1 MRSVTV
7 IPGMR
12 LWSRASHGR
21 TSRTHRESE
30 AIDVEPQHR
39 GSPISWRAMGRL
51 YPDITAERSLRPP
64 PSSSFSARFCGSPA
78 SGKTLD
84 GGLPERTSFRS
95 TRSRRQ
101 KESHVIAAPGRIVT

>member
-39 GSPISWRAMGRL
+39 GPLISWRVMRRL
-51 YPDITAERSLRPP
+51 YPGITAEGPLRPP
-64 PSSSFSARFCGSPA
+64 PSSSFSARLCGSPS

-84 GGLPERTSFRS
+84 SGLPGRTSFRS
-95 TRSRRQ
+95 TRSHRQ

>member
-39 GSPISWRAMGRL
+39 GSLISWRVMGRL
-51 YPDITAERSLRPP
+51 YPGITAEGPLRPP
-64 PSSSFSARFCGSPA
+64 PSSFSARFCGSPS